1 MNHDAARSL
10 LALKKRDI
18 DIQNQ
23 TETATTSVL
32 WPFTDGFI
40 TARSALSVQHTYA
53 KEIILSNSPALK
65 TRRVERADHSRF
77 HRSRGPQLRLEENV
91 QHCTKVVHPP
101 KTW

>member
-1 MNHDAARSL
+1 MG
-10 LALKKRDI
+10 LKKRDI
-18 DIQNQ
+18 DIHNQ
-23 TETATTSVL
+23 TETATTFFGKQN
-32 WPFTDGFI
+32 PFTDGFD
-40 TARSALSVQHTYA
+40 TARSALSVQHTHA

-91 QHCTKVVHPP
+91 QYCTKVVHPP